1 MSETVVESARHALG
15 PVGAF
20 LPVPTTAAA
29 TVDEQRGAVRRLEGA
44 GFPAA
49 WTNEVVGKD
58 ALVQL
63 AVLLGATTAMAFGTG
78 IANIWA
84 RPPQTAHGATALLAD
99 AYPGRIVLGLGV
111 GYPEQA
117 ASVGRTFGRPLAT
130 MRRYLEEMGAPSWLP
145 AHEAAYPRIV
155 GANGPKML
163 ALAREAADGAMPAMV
178 GPDFTVRAREALGP
192 DKLLVVL
199 VQAVP
204 DGDAAETVDLVRAH
218 LEAGADHVCVGLPI
232 GTDFGPGVDH
242 LLALAPALLGAG

>member
-1 MSETVVESARHALG
+1 MSGTVVESARRALG

-20 LPVPTTAAA
+20 LPVPTTRAA
-29 TVDEQRGAVRRLEGA
+29 TVEEQRSAVRRLEGA

-63 AVLLGATTAMAFGTG
+63 AVLLGATTTMAFGTG

-84 RPPQTAHGATALLAD
+84 RPAQTAHGATALLAD

-117 ASVGRTFGRPLAT
+117 ASVGRPFGRPLAT

-145 AHEAAYPRIV
+145 VQGAAYPRIV

-163 ALAREAADGAMPAMV
+163 ALARQSADGAMPAMA
-178 GPDFTVRAREALGP
+178 GSELTVRAREVLGP

-199 VQAVP
+199 VQTVVDRAVS
-204 DGDAAETVDLVRAH
+204 ETVDLVRSQ
-218 LEAGADHVCVGLPI
+218 LEAGADHVSVGLPI

-242 LLALAPALLGAG
+242 LEALAPALLGAG